1 METKVKGIILST
13 KDYLEADKIASIFS
27 YEQGVIS
34 AKFVGIKKEKAKLK
48 ALAQPFTLAE
58 FELIGKKDF
67 NTVKQGL
74 VIDNFPQIVSDYNKT
89 ICAFILVDII
99 KSVLPKNKSEADL
112 FLLSV
117 NALKKIEQE
126 DAEQALIEFIL
137 EFFNE
142 MGEGLNLFETEGRVY
157 LDKMVADFTPR
168 PSINSVEID
177 KKVFNALIV
186 PTASQNIKKTC
197 LKLLNTILLL
207 KYDVELKSF
216 SFL

>member
-1 METKVKGIILST
+1 MDTKVKGIILST

-34 AKFVGIKKEKAKLK
+34 AKFVGVKKEKAKLK

-67 NTVKQGL
+67 HTVKQGL
-74 VIDNFPQIVSDYNKT
+74 VIDNFPQIISDYNKT
-89 ICAFILVDII
+89 VCAFILVDII
-99 KSVLPKNKSEADL
+99 KHILPHNKVESNI

-126 DAEQALIEFIL
+126 DAEQSLIEFII
-137 EFFNE
+137 EFIDE
-142 MGEGLNLFETEGRVY
+142 LGEGLNLFDTDGKVY
-157 LDKMVADFTPR
+157 LDKMVADFTPQHN
-168 PSINSVEID
+168 INTVEID
-177 KKVFNALIV
+177 KKVFKALTT
-186 PTASQNIKKTC
+186 PTANSGIKKSC
-197 LKLLNTILLL
+197 LKLLNTILML

>member
-58 FELIGKKDF
+58 FELISKKDF
-67 NTVKQGL
+67 HTVKQGL
-74 VIDNFPQIVSDYNKT
+74 VIDNFPQIISDYNKT

-99 KSVLPKNKSEADL
+99 KSVLPKNKPESDL

-126 DAEQALIEFIL
+126 DAEQALIEYVL

-157 LDKMVADFTPR
+157 LDKMVADFTPK
-168 PSINSVEID
+168 PTINSVEID
-177 KKVFNALIV
+177 KKVYNALIV
-186 PTASQNIKKTC
+186 PTSNSGIKKSC

-207 KYDVELKSF
+207 KYDIELKSF

>member
-34 AKFVGIKKEKAKLK
+34 AKFVGVKKEKAKLK

-58 FELIGKKDF
+58 FELVAKKDF
-67 NTVKQGL
+67 YTVKQGL
-74 VIDNFPQIVSDYNKT
+74 VIDNFPLIISDYNKT

-99 KSVLPKNKSEADL
+99 KSILPKNKSENDL

-126 DAEQALIEFIL
+126 DAEQSLIEYIL
-137 EFFNE
+137 EFFDE
-142 MGEGLNLFETEGRVY
+142 MGEGLNLFTTEGRVY
-157 LDKMVADFTPR
+157 LDKMVADFTPK

-177 KKVFNALIV
+177 KKVYNALIV
-186 PTASQNIKKTC
+186 PTTNSNIKKSC

>member
-1 METKVKGIILST
+1 MDTKVKGIILNT

-34 AKFVGIKKEKAKLK
+34 AKFVGVKKEKAKLK

-58 FELIGKKDF
+58 FELITKKDF
-67 NTVKQGL
+67 HTVKQGL
-74 VIDNFPQIVSDYNKT
+74 VIDNFPQIINDYNKT

-99 KSVLPKNKSEADL
+99 KSILPKNKPEINL
-112 FLLSV
+112 FLLGV

-126 DAEQALIEFIL
+126 DAMQSLIEFIIQ
-137 EFFNE
+137 FFSE
-142 MGEGLNLFETEGRVY
+142 MGEELNLFNAGNKVY
-157 LDKMVADFTPR
+157 LDKIVADFTPN
-168 PSINSVEID
+168 PTANSVEID
-177 KKVFNALIV
+177 KKVYGALIV
-186 PTASQNIKKTC
+186 PTSNESIKKSC

>member
-1 METKVKGIILST
+1 METKVKGIILNT

-34 AKFVGIKKEKAKLK
+34 AKFVGVKKEKAKLK
-48 ALAQPFTLAE
+48 SLAQPFTLAE
-58 FELIGKKDF
+58 FELITKKDF
-67 NTVKQGL
+67 HTVKQGL
-74 VIDNFPQIVSDYNKT
+74 VIDNFPQIISDYNKT

-99 KSVLPKNKSEADL
+99 KSILPKNKPEPEL
-112 FLLSV
+112 FLLSI

-126 DAEQALIEFIL
+126 DAEQSLIEFII

-142 MGEGLNLFETEGRVY
+142 MGEGLNLFETQNKVY
-157 LDKMVADFTPR
+157 LDKMVADFIPK
-168 PSINSVEID
+168 PNIDSVEID
-177 KKVFNALIV
+177 KKVYNALIV
-186 PTASQNIKKTC
+186 PTSNINIKKSC

-207 KYDVELKSF
+207 KYDVNLKSF

>member
-27 YEQGVIS
+27 YEYGVIS
-34 AKFVGIKKEKAKLK
+34 AKFVGVKKEKAKLK

-58 FELIGKKDF
+58 FELLGKKDF
-67 NTVKQGL
+67 NTVKTGI
-74 VIDNFPQIVSDYNKT
+74 VIDNFPQIISDYNKT

-99 KSVLPKNKSEADL
+99 KSILPKNKAETDL
-112 FLLSV
+112 FLLTV

-126 DAEQALIEFIL
+126 DAIQTLIEFII

-142 MGEGLNLFETEGRVY
+142 MGEGLNLFDTEAKVY
-157 LDKMVADFTPR
+157 LDKMVADFTPS
-168 PSINSVEID
+168 PTPDSVEID
-177 KKVFNALIV
+177 KKVYKALIV
-186 PTASQNIKKTC
+186 PTSNESIKKSA

-207 KYDVELKSF
+207 KYDIELKSF
-216 SFL
+216 SFI

>member
-13 KDYLEADKIASIFS
+13 KDYFEADKIASIFS
-27 YEQGVIS
+27 YEHGVIS
-34 AKFVGIKKEKAKLK
+34 AKFVGVKKEKAKLK

-58 FELIGKKDF
+58 FELISKKDF
-67 NTVKQGL
+67 HTVKQGL
-74 VIDNFPQIVSDYNKT
+74 VIDNFPQIINDYNKT

-99 KSVLPKNKSEADL
+99 KSILPKGKAESDL

-126 DAEQALIEFIL
+126 DAEQALIEFII
-137 EFFNE
+137 EFFSE
-142 MGEGLNLFETEGRVY
+142 MGEGLNLFDTEGKVY
-157 LDKMVADFTPR
+157 LDKMVADFTPQ
-168 PSINSVEID
+168 PTMYSVEID
-177 KKVFNALIV
+177 KKVYKALIV
-186 PTASQNIKKTC
+186 PTSNSNTKKMC

>member
-27 YEQGVIS
+27 YEHGVIS
-34 AKFVGIKKEKAKLK
+34 AKFVGVKKEKAKLK

-58 FELIGKKDF
+58 FELITKKDF
-67 NTVKQGL
+67 HTVKQGF
-74 VIDNFPQIVSDYNKT
+74 VIDNFPQIINDYNKT

-99 KSVLPKNKSEADL
+99 KSILPKGKSESNL

-126 DAEQALIEFIL
+126 DAMQSLIEFII

-142 MGEGLNLFETEGRVY
+142 MGEGLNLFNAENKVY
-157 LDKMVADFTPR
+157 LDKIVVDFTPK
-168 PSINSVEID
+168 PTANSVEID
-177 KKVFNALIV
+177 KKVYSALMI
-186 PTASQNIKKTC
+186 PTSNESVKKSC

>member
-27 YEQGVIS
+27 YEQGIIS
-34 AKFVGIKKEKAKLK
+34 AKFVGVKKEKAKLK

-58 FELIGKKDF
+58 FELITKKDF
-67 NTVKQGL
+67 HTVKQGL
-74 VIDNFPQIVSDYNKT
+74 VIDNFPQIISDYSKT
-89 ICAFILVDII
+89 ICAFILVDILKTI
-99 KSVLPKNKSEADL
+99 LPKNKPENNL

-117 NALKKIEQE
+117 NALKRIEQE
-126 DAEQALIEFIL
+126 DAMQALIEFII

-142 MGEGLNLFETEGRVY
+142 MGEELNLFNVDNRVY
-157 LDKMVADFTPR
+157 LDRIVADFTPK
-168 PSINSVEID
+168 PTSNSVEID
-177 KKVFNALIV
+177 KKVYNALIV
-186 PTASQNIKKTC
+186 PTTNENIKKTC